1 MLVNSCV
8 IALGLYPHTKGVLGV
23 LLKKKGGGGGVGRY
37 LRNEFKL
44 YIPLHLELLIFTL
57 LPY

>member
-23 LLKKKGGGGGVGRY
+23 LLKKKGGGVGRY